1 MTGEKIFET
10 KSSVMLRVENG
21 DVLKCL
27 KLRHWTEYHKLLLGK
42 NRALEEVVSNYK
54 MKSLGLNVPEVKY
67 FGIFSNVFSKREFTS
82 FYAMESINSD
92 YQPGNIV
99 FQGLIG
105 RAKENFIKKISIDI
119 SKLRDSNYVYSDL
132 SLRNVLVNDLGD
144 YYWIDTQIKGYSRK
158 EKFKNKFNHS
168 LRRFISDEDL
178 IISDQ
183 DKKDLLI
190 KLLAV

>member
-1 MTGEKIFET
+1 MR
-10 KSSVMLRVENG
+10 M
-21 DVLKCL
+21 
-27 KLRHWTEYHKLLLGK
+27 
-42 NRALEEVVSNYK
+42 
-54 MKSLGLNVPEVKY
+54 LGLKVPDIKC
-67 FGIFSNVFSKREFTS
+67 FGIFSNIFNKREFTS

-99 FQGLIG
+99 FRGLIN

-119 SKLRDSNYVYSDL
+119 SKLRGSNYVYSDL
-132 SLRNVLVNDLGD
+132 SLRNVLVNELGD
-144 YYWIDTQIKGYSRK
+144 YYWIDTQIKSYSRTK
-158 EKFKNKFNHS
+158 KFKNKFNYS